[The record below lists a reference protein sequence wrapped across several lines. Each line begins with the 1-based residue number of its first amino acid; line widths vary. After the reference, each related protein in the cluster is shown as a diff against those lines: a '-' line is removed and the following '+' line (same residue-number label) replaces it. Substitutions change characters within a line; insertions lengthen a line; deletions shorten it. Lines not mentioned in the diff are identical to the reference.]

1 MKLMKKILKKAK
13 VGISQEIWCS
23 NRETRSFDEK
33 TWRFLGKLGALA
45 GMTYAPV
52 ILNHSHVHVFT
63 LNASE
68 SQRTLQSLKPKWAGE
83 QFQLSHH
90 DKSSLCN

>member
-1 MKLMKKILKKAK
+1 MKKILKKAM

-33 TWRFLGKLGALA
+33 LGRLLGKPGALA

-52 ILNHSHVHVFT
+52 ILNRGHVHVFT

-68 SQRTLQSLKPKWAGE
+68 SQRALQSLKPK
-83 QFQLSHH
+83 
-90 DKSSLCN
+90 

>member
-23 NRETRSFDEK
+23 NRETR
-33 TWRFLGKLGALA
+33 
-45 GMTYAPV
+45 TYAPV
-52 ILNHSHVHVFT
+52 ILNHSHVQVFT

-68 SQRTLQSLKPKWAGE
+68 SQRTLQSLKPKLAGE